1 MADAE
6 YTGFMYAASKDASA
20 VEALAAAGLADHCE
34 AISFHCQQAAEKML
48 KCVYMEQGKVPPKTH
63 DVGDL
68 LASAIDEGW
77 LKAKP
82 EAIQAAIDLT
92 IYAVAAR
99 YETSPDISE
108 GEARKAIIDC
118 NRIADML
125 GSNDYECIRIDLPGE
140 PAEKEEPA
148 SIQDQEEASE

>member
-1 MADAE
+1 MANSGF
-6 YTGFMYAASKDASA
+6 TGFMYAASKDVLA
-20 VEALAAAGLADHCE
+20 VEALAAAGLSDHCE
-34 AISFHCQQAAEKML
+34 AIAFHCQQAAEKMV
-48 KCVYMEQGKVPPKTH
+48 KGVYLEQGKVPPKAH

-68 LASAIDEGW
+68 LSTAIDEGW
-77 LKAKP
+77 LKASP

-108 GEARKAIIDC
+108 GEARKAILDC

-125 GSNDYECIRIDLPGE
+125 AANDYEFVQITIEGE
-140 PAEKEEPA
+140 QPSQGDSGGESEEVA
-148 SIQDQEEASE
+148 TV